1 MVNVYH
7 VHHTTWNLCQ
17 TCSKSTQ
24 QVYFTRVSKHVNHVY
39 HVQHTT
45 WNLCETCS
53 KGTQLCLFN
62 KRPEPLVCI
71 LLQLSSALHK
81 IFFNQF
87 GVAKFRIQLHP
98 WLPLRVVTS
107 LPTVLVMT
115 TCFDPE
121 FCFLRLIWVFFP
133 SCVLLRTDLTWLF
146 LGVCVLSTH
155 HRVQRVLEMQ
165 CT

>member
-1 MVNVYH
+1 MSNMFKKHPTSLFYKSLW
-7 VHHTTWNLCQ
+7 TCQ
-17 TCSKSTQ
+17 SCLPCPTHYLEPMS
-24 QVYFTRVSKHVNHVY
+24 
-39 HVQHTT
+39 
-45 WNLCETCS
+45 TCS

-71 LLQLSSALHK
+71 LLQLSSALQK

-87 GVAKFRIQLHP
+87 GVAKVRIQLHP
-98 WLPLRVVTS
+98 WLPLLVVIS
-107 LPTVLVMT
+107 YLRYWWWPVMT

-133 SCVLLRTDLTWLF
+133 SCVLLRTDLSWLF

-155 HRVQRVLEMQ
+155 HRVQRVVEMQ

>member
-1 MVNVYH
+1 M
-7 VHHTTWNLCQ
+7 
-17 TCSKSTQ
+17 SKKMNTES
-24 QVYFTRVSKHVNHVY
+24 
-39 HVQHTT
+39 VQHTT
-45 WNLCETCS
+45 LANYMVNMSSCLPCPTHYLEPMWYMFKYAPNFVSSTRNQRLFSVFFYSSLLCSSE
-53 KGTQLCLFN
+53 KF
-62 KRPEPLVCI
+62 
-71 LLQLSSALHK
+71 LQPVWRRQVPNS
-81 IFFNQF
+81 
-87 GVAKFRIQLHP
+87 VASL
-98 WLPLRVVTS
+98 TS
-107 LPTVLVMT
+107 FAGCYFLPTVLVMT